1 MRQKFAAGISPF
13 KNHILIADL
22 NESNVHF
29 KRLKLLGLWRKV
41 YQTFITLFLVFNC
54 KAVHENNSVKSK

>member
-1 MRQKFAAGISPF
+1 MRQKFAARISPF
-13 KNHILIADL
+13 KNHILIAEL

-41 YQTFITLFLVFNC
+41 Y
-54 KAVHENNSVKSK
+54 